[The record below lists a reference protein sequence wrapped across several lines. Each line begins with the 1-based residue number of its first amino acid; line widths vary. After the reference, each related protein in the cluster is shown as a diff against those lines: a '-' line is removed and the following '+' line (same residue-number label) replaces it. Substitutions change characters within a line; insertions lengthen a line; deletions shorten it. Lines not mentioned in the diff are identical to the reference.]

1 MDGSSFSSG
10 QVLSSLTRRLDSN
23 PAAKSR
29 ACHDS
34 LNESSPASTL
44 LFEMQLVQIVY
55 NENIFL
61 NTFLPVD
68 WSLTVSDVS
77 VFN

>member
-10 QVLSSLTRRLDSN
+10 QFLSSLTRRLDSN

-29 ACHDS
+29 ARHDS

-44 LFEMQLVQIVY
+44 LFETQLVQIVY
-55 NENIFL
+55 SEIVFL
-61 NTFLPVD
+61 STFLPVD
-68 WSLTVSDVS
+68 WSISDVS
-77 VFN
+77 VLN